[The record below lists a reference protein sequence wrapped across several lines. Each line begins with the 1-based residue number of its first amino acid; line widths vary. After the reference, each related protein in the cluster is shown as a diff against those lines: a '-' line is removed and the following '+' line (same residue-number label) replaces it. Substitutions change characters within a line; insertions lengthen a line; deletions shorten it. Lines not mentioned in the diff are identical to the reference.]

1 MTDESKE
8 LLLAISGMFQS
19 LDKRI
24 DSVEE
29 NLNQKI
35 TSLDKKIDSVEN
47 NLNQKITSLDKKT
60 DSVEYN
66 VLEEIDTVQEKTNHH
81 FDRIEKRL
89 DQIEKELSVSKL
101 QNDTLSLLIQRTD
114 KIQDEIDI
122 LKKKVS

>member
-1 MTDESKE
+1 M
-8 LLLAISGMFQS
+8 
-19 LDKRI
+19 
-24 DSVEE
+24 
-29 NLNQKI
+29 
-35 TSLDKKIDSVEN
+35 EN